1 MRHTALAVIPLQGGA
16 SMPRVAPVTGKSDV
30 PFSVLRHSPM
40 LADAF
45 EGPAPADG
53 DRLPA

>member
-1 MRHTALAVIPLQGGA
+1 
-16 SMPRVAPVTGKSDV
+16 MPRVAPVTGKSDV

-40 LADAF
+40 PANAF